1 MASNNNTAHF
11 GLLVLRV
18 VTGIIFIMHGWQKF
32 VLGDPATTESFTAMG
47 VVLPELM
54 APFIAGLELIG
65 GIALVLGLLSR
76 PIAVLLV
83 VDMVVALFLVHLPNG
98 FFAAVG
104 GYEFVLALAAMSA
117 TIALAGPGKFA
128 IDGLLFGRSK
138 RLKGVLA

>member
-1 MASNNNTAHF
+1 MASKNNTAHL

-32 VLGDPATTESFTAMG
+32 DQGIPATTEGFAAMG
-47 VVLPELM
+47 VFMPEVM
-54 APFIAGLELIG
+54 GPFIAGLELIG

-83 VDMVVALFLVHLPNG
+83 ANMLGALFLVHAAQG
-98 FFAAVG
+98 FFAAAG

-117 TIALAGPGKFA
+117 TIALTGPGKFA

-138 RLKGVLA
+138 RLKTLLA